1 MTKILNGFIH
11 DLIYF
16 IFCINNFI
24 NLWKKFRILIYVQC
38 LKRFMMYKIYRDIKK
53 SFPLNTL
60 AL

>member
-11 DLIYF
+11 DLIYL

-38 LKRFMMYKIYRDIKK
+38 LKRFMMYKIYRDIKNL
-53 SFPLNTL
+53 FL
-60 AL
+60 